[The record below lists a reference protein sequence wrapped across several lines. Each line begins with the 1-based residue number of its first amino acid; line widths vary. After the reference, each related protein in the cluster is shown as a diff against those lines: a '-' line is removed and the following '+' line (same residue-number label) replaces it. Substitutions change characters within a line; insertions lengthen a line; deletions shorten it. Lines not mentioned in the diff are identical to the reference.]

1 MCYIKDL
8 YKYEGEEVTIK
19 GWVYNRR
26 SSGKIVFLLIRD
38 GTGIVQVVVSQGK
51 VSEDVFGLC
60 DTIPYESSVIITG
73 RAYKDERAP
82 GGYELSF
89 ENIVVVSFA
98 EDYPISL
105 KEHGIEFLMERRH
118 LWLRSRKPLAVMRIR
133 STCIKAI
140 CDFFD
145 SKGFVRLDAPLL
157 TPSACESTTTLF
169 EVPYFDTKA
178 YLSQSGQLYMEAGCM
193 ALGRVYCFGPSF
205 RAEKS
210 KTRRHLTEFWQ
221 VEPEVAYATLEDVMK
236 LAEGLVEYIVASVL
250 DKNSLELEILE
261 RDTKLLK
268 KIKNPFGSITYTEAV
283 NLVDMDWGG
292 DFGAPEETKLSNMF
306 EKPIL
311 VTGYPHEI
319 KAFYTKRNPQD
330 DRIALNFDMLAP
342 EGYGEIIG
350 GGQREDDLAKL
361 EERID
366 EYNLPRKHYEW
377 YLDLRRYGT
386 CPHAGFGLGLE
397 RTVAW
402 ICGVHHVRETIPF
415 PRTIDRIYP

>member
-105 KEHGIEFLMERRH
+105 KEHGIEFLMEHRH

-133 STCIKAI
+133 ATCIKAI

-157 TPSACESTTTLF
+157 TPSACEGTTTLF
-169 EVPYFDTKA
+169 EVPYFDARA

-261 RDTKLLK
+261 RDTKPLK
-268 KIKNPFGSITYTEAV
+268 KIKNPFESITYTEAM

-319 KAFYTKRNPQD
+319 KAFYMKRNPQD

>member
-118 LWLRSRKPLAVMRIR
+118 LWLRSRKPLAMMRIR

-268 KIKNPFGSITYTEAV
+268 KIKNPFESITYTEAV

-319 KAFYTKRNPQD
+319 KAFYMKRNPQD

>member
-261 RDTKLLK
+261 RDTKPLE
-268 KIKNPFGSITYTEAV
+268 KIKNPFESITYTEAV

-292 DFGAPEETKLSNMF
+292 DFGAPEETKLSSMF

-319 KAFYTKRNPQD
+319 KAFYMKRNPQD

>member
-319 KAFYTKRNPQD
+319 KAFYMKRNPQD

>member
-89 ENIVVVSFA
+89 ENIDVVSFA
-98 EDYPISL
+98 EDYPISP
-105 KEHGIEFLMERRH
+105 KEHGIEFLMKRRH
-118 LWLRSRKPLAVMRIR
+118 LWIRSRKPSAVMTIR

-145 SKGFVRLDAPLL
+145 SRGFVRLDAPLL
-157 TPSACESTTTLF
+157 TPSACEGTTTLF

-221 VEPEVAYATLEDVMK
+221 VEPEMAYATLEDVMK
-236 LAEGLVEYIVASVL
+236 LAEGLVEYIVVSVL
-250 DKNSLELEILE
+250 EKNSLELEILG
-261 RDTKLLK
+261 RDTKPLK
-268 KIKNPFGSITYTEAV
+268 KIKNPFESITYTEAV
-283 NLVDMDWGG
+283 NLVGMDWGG

-319 KAFYTKRNPQD
+319 KAFYMKRNPQD